1 MIRGLGE
8 VVPFKDHSFDSVEI
22 PATLDHCFEPK
33 SVISECFRVLQPGG
47 KIVITGGNSS
57 SWYRRIVSKL
67 RIPFQDKHEHHH
79 TIHLNPEML
88 SRLILSCGFQ
98 DVKYSTN
105 YYLK

>member
-1 MIRGLGE
+1 M
-8 VVPFKDHSFDSVEI
+8 VPFKDHSFDSVEI

-33 SVISECFRVLQPGG
+33 KVISECFRVLQPRG
-47 KIVITGGNSS
+47 KILITLGNSS
-57 SWYRRIVSKL
+57 SCYRGIVSKL
-67 RIPFQDKHEHHH
+67 RIPLRDDHEHHH
-79 TIHLNPEML
+79 IIHLNPEML